1 LPSPRRAVNYEIE
14 RGSYETKRLAYG
26 ISERPADQI
35 AAIYRTFGGARRGFV
50 RLQKL
55 STSAALF
62 RKNAPDYVIRGF
74 DASPARLKKPQGLD
88 LRWDIALR
96 DLQVQLEP

>member
-1 LPSPRRAVNYEIE
+1 MEQTARAIAQRLREHGHIAYLPGCVRRCC
-14 RGSYETKRLAYG
+14 
-26 ISERPADQI
+26 
-35 AAIYRTFGGARRGFV
+35 AAFRSST
-50 RLQKL
+50 KL